1 MLVGFGGILALWL
14 ERRARKKVRI
24 YLPTHPSSD
33 GADGRTKWDKTSP
46 AFYIWAVVVLLSW
59 LLTLAAL
66 IYTFVETSKTGGQAI
81 DLAVA
86 QANPPPA
93 KYPDDRWT
101 PENWYA
107 AVLDLPLVS
116 DDQRR
121 VIGGNLT
128 NMRAWRWNLIALF
141 IFGSVLLVLVALEIF
156 RLRRRDSQVVSMA
169 DVLAEPYKPQSGAS
183 EGGR

>member
-1 MLVGFGGILALWL
+1 
-14 ERRARKKVRI
+14 
-24 YLPTHPSSD
+24 
-33 GADGRTKWDKTSP
+33 
-46 AFYIWAVVVLLSW
+46 
-59 LLTLAAL
+59 
-66 IYTFVETSKTGGQAI
+66 
-81 DLAVA
+81 VA

-121 VIGGNLT
+121 VISSNLT

-141 IFGSVLLVLVALEIF
+141 ILGFALLVLVVLELF
-156 RLRRRDSQVVSMA
+156 RLRRRDRQRMLMVE
-169 DVLAEPYKPQSGAS
+169 VLAEPYK
-183 EGGR
+183 EGSNVTERTR